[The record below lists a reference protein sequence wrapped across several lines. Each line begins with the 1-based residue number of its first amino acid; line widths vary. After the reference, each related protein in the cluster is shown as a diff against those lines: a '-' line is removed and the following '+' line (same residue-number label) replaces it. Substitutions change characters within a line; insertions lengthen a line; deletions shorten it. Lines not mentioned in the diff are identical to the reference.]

1 MKKRIIVKGD
11 YESLTQNVRIAL
23 LWVGFKNVIFEEEQ
37 REFTCMC
44 RDGLTR
50 IPLELMDAEHTAIVI
65 RASQW
70 DIKQVKEGLILQ
82 SGNPLSDYEVEEF
95 QWPEADVSSE
105 TASGLQ
111 SENDSLDIFAAVE
124 AKADDQKINTMDLD
138 DGEDDSNSKIVEYGK
153 KPFYKKW
160 WFYGTLIL
168 IIGVGAFVWTTLS
181 RGNTNQQASQPT
193 VTPVATATPTADPN
207 VPQAYTTELTSWDY
221 SVVMDIPVGVYQM
234 VAASGLGTIDTES
247 DALSEAMTMDSTG
260 SNGVTTV
267 EALDLVQGDI
277 LKIRGTLQLKLESE
291 AALVNARTKRKVTES
306 THYTLDSGFSYQSG
320 VEFPAG
326 TYNLKAIRGSGV
338 IRTAVEFSVTEN
350 MGSTEDRTMVTEM
363 KNIQLPHG
371 TTLSLEG
378 VSVELI
384 PVGE

>member
-1 MKKRIIVKGD
+1 
-11 YESLTQNVRIAL
+11 
-23 LWVGFKNVIFEEEQ
+23 
-37 REFTCMC
+37 
-44 RDGLTR
+44 
-50 IPLELMDAEHTAIVI
+50 
-65 RASQW
+65 
-70 DIKQVKEGLILQ
+70 
-82 SGNPLSDYEVEEF
+82 
-95 QWPEADVSSE
+95 
-105 TASGLQ
+105 
-111 SENDSLDIFAAVE
+111 
-124 AKADDQKINTMDLD
+124 
-138 DGEDDSNSKIVEYGK
+138 
-153 KPFYKKW
+153 
-160 WFYGTLIL
+160 
-168 IIGVGAFVWTTLS
+168 
-181 RGNTNQQASQPT
+181 
-193 VTPVATATPTADPN
+193 ADPN

>member
-105 TASGLQ
+105 AASGLQ

-124 AKADDQKINTMDLD
+124 AKVDDQKINTMDLD

-181 RGNTNQQASQPT
+181 RGNTNQQASQPM

-207 VPQAYTTELTSWDY
+207 VPQAYTTELT
-221 SVVMDIPVGVYQM
+221 
-234 VAASGLGTIDTES
+234 
-247 DALSEAMTMDSTG
+247 
-260 SNGVTTV
+260 
-267 EALDLVQGDI
+267 
-277 LKIRGTLQLKLESE
+277 
-291 AALVNARTKRKVTES
+291 
-306 THYTLDSGFSYQSG
+306 
-320 VEFPAG
+320 
-326 TYNLKAIRGSGV
+326 
-338 IRTAVEFSVTEN
+338 
-350 MGSTEDRTMVTEM
+350 
-363 KNIQLPHG
+363 
-371 TTLSLEG
+371 
-378 VSVELI
+378 
-384 PVGE
+384 

>member
-23 LWVGFKNVIFEEEQ
+23 LRVGFKNVIFGEEQ
-37 REFTCMC
+37 REFTCMG

-50 IPLELMDAEHTAIVI
+50 ITLELVDAEHTAIVI

-82 SGNPLSDYEVEEF
+82 SGNPLSDDEVEEF
-95 QWPEADVSSE
+95 QWPEADASFE
-105 TASGLQ
+105 AASGLR
-111 SENDSLDIFAAVE
+111 SENDLVDIFAAVE

-138 DGEDDSNSKIVEYGK
+138 DGEDDFNSGIVEYGK

-168 IIGVGAFVWTTLS
+168 IIGIGAFAWTTLS
-181 RGNTNQQASQPT
+181 RGNTNQPASQPT

-207 VPQAYTTELTSWDY
+207 VPQAYTTELTSGDY
-221 SVVMDIPVGVYQM
+221 SVGMDIPVGVYQM
-234 VAASGLGTIDTES
+234 VAASGRGTIDTES

-338 IRTAVEFSVTEN
+338 IRTAGEFSVTEN

-363 KNIQLPHG
+363 KNIQLPQG

>member
-11 YESLTQNVRIAL
+11 YEPLTQNIRIAL
-23 LWVGFKNVIFEEEQ
+23 LRVGFKNVIFEEEQ
-37 REFTCMC
+37 RQFTCMG

-50 IPLELMDAEHTAIVI
+50 ITLDLVDAEHTAIVI

-82 SGNPLSDYEVEEF
+82 SGNPLSDDEVEEF
-95 QWPEADVSSE
+95 QWPEADASFE
-105 TASGLQ
+105 AASGLQ

-138 DGEDDSNSKIVEYGK
+138 DGEDDSNSGIVEYGK

-160 WFYGTLIL
+160 WFYGTFIL
-168 IIGVGAFVWTTLS
+168 IIGVGAFVWTALS
-181 RGNTNQQASQPT
+181 RGNTNQPAPQPT

-207 VPQAYTTELTSWDY
+207 VPQAYTTELTSGDY
-221 SVVMDIPVGVYQM
+221 SVGMDIPVGVYQM
-234 VAASGLGTIDTES
+234 VAASGRGTIDTES

-338 IRTAVEFSVTEN
+338 IRTAGEFSVTEN

-363 KNIQLPHG
+363 KNIQLPQG

>member
-23 LWVGFKNVIFEEEQ
+23 LRVGFKNVIFEEEQ
-37 REFTCMC
+37 REFTCMG

-50 IPLELMDAEHTAIVI
+50 ITLELVDAEHTAIVI

-70 DIKQVKEGLILQ
+70 DIKQVKKGLILQ
-82 SGNPLSDYEVEEF
+82 SGNPLSDDEVEEF
-95 QWPEADVSSE
+95 QWPEADASFE
-105 TASGLQ
+105 AASGLQ

-138 DGEDDSNSKIVEYGK
+138 DGEDDSNSGIVEYGK

-160 WFYGTLIL
+160 WFYGTFIL
-168 IIGVGAFVWTTLS
+168 IIGVGAFVWTALS
-181 RGNTNQQASQPT
+181 RGNTNQPAPQPT

-207 VPQAYTTELTSWDY
+207 VPQAYTTELTSGDY
-221 SVVMDIPVGVYQM
+221 SVGMDIPVGVYQM
-234 VAASGLGTIDTES
+234 VAASGRGTIDTES

-338 IRTAVEFSVTEN
+338 IRTAGEFSVTEN

-363 KNIQLPHG
+363 KNIQLPQG

>member
-11 YESLTQNVRIAL
+11 YEPLTQNIRIAL
-23 LWVGFKNVIFEEEQ
+23 LRVGFKNVIFEEEQ
-37 REFTCMC
+37 RQFTCMG

-50 IPLELMDAEHTAIVI
+50 ITLDLVDAEHTAIVI

-82 SGNPLSDYEVEEF
+82 SGNPLSDDEVEEF
-95 QWPEADVSSE
+95 QWPEADASFE
-105 TASGLQ
+105 AASGLR
-111 SENDSLDIFAAVE
+111 SENDLVDIFAAVE

-138 DGEDDSNSKIVEYGK
+138 DGEDDFNSGIVEYGK

-168 IIGVGAFVWTTLS
+168 IIGIGAFAWTTLS
-181 RGNTNQQASQPT
+181 RGNTNQPAPQPT

-207 VPQAYTTELTSWDY
+207 VPQAYTTELTSGDY
-221 SVVMDIPVGVYQM
+221 SVGMDIPVGVYQM
-234 VAASGLGTIDTES
+234 VAASGRGTIDTES

-338 IRTAVEFSVTEN
+338 IRTAGEFSVTEN

-363 KNIQLPHG
+363 KNIQLPQG

>member
-11 YESLTQNVRIAL
+11 YEPLTQNIRIAL
-23 LWVGFKNVIFEEEQ
+23 LRVGFKNVIFEEEQ
-37 REFTCMC
+37 RQFTCMG

-50 IPLELMDAEHTAIVI
+50 ITLDLVDAEHTAIVI

-82 SGNPLSDYEVEEF
+82 SGNPLSDDEVEEF
-95 QWPEADVSSE
+95 QWPEADASFE
-105 TASGLQ
+105 AASGLQ

-138 DGEDDSNSKIVEYGK
+138 DGEDDSNSGIVEYGK

-160 WFYGTLIL
+160 WFYGTFIL
-168 IIGVGAFVWTTLS
+168 IIGVGAFVWTALS
-181 RGNTNQQASQPT
+181 RGNTNQPAPQPT

-207 VPQAYTTELTSWDY
+207 VPQAYTTELTSGDY
-221 SVVMDIPVGVYQM
+221 SVGMDIPVGVYQM
-234 VAASGLGTIDTES
+234 VAASGRGTIDTES

-338 IRTAVEFSVTEN
+338 IRTAGEFSVTEN

-363 KNIQLPHG
+363 KNIQLPQG
-371 TTLSLEG
+371 TTLFLEG